1 MLFLL
6 SDLARAMTGE
16 ILHVDGGFHAMGTA
30 LERGPRAR
38 GGARVKPT
46 VFLTGATGFL
56 GMEVLARLLEEG
68 DRDVLALI
76 RASDD
81 AAAERRLDDVLA
93 KLWDDPAPY
102 RDRVTAVRGD
112 VTAPGL
118 GLGDRRDELAE
129 RTGAVLHCAASIS
142 FDLPLA
148 EARAINVDGTARVLD
163 FAVDA
168 QARDGLERFLHVSTA
183 YVAGRY
189 EGTFRERQLDAG
201 QTFRNTYE
209 ETKADAEQ
217 IVTLARELGPA
228 IARPSIV
235 VGESDSGWTPAFNV
249 LYWPLRAFSRGMF
262 KEVPAL
268 ADGHVDV
275 VPIDYVADALVHLLG
290 RREAG
295 VFNLVSGRN
304 APQVDELVNLASDY
318 FGKPHPEARRAG
330 RAGARR
336 RRPGRRLRALLR
348 HARRLR
354 RHARPLRAR
363 PGGHR
368 GADPARLLR
377 QAHGVRRG
385 RALGQERRQP
395 RGGASP
401 RGRARLRRRGRSL
414 ERAILSVYLAPVRG
428 FFPPGALESPTSELD
443 PWPVE
448 MSGSPSPSHARTASA
463 GTTRRISPSGTT
475 RTASRCSKY
484 CRWCRKHTGHRETR

>member
-1 MLFLL
+1 M
-6 SDLARAMTGE
+6 
-16 ILHVDGGFHAMGTA
+16 
-30 LERGPRAR
+30 
-38 GGARVKPT
+38 KPA

-56 GMEVLARLLEEG
+56 GMEVLARLLEDG
-68 DRDVLALI
+68 DREVLALI

-81 AAAERRLDDVLA
+81 AAAEQRLDDVLL

-102 RDRVTAVRGD
+102 RSRVHAVRGD

-118 GLGDRRDELAE
+118 GLGDRRDEWAS

-209 ETKADAEQ
+209 ETKADAES
-217 IVTLARELGPA
+217 IVTRARELGPA

-235 VGESDSGWTPAFNV
+235 VGESDSGWTPTFNV

-262 KEVPAL
+262 EEVPAL

-275 VPIDYVADALVHLLG
+275 VPIDYVADSLVHLLG
-290 RREAG
+290 RSEAG

-304 APQVDELVNLASDY
+304 APQVAELVNLAADY
-318 FGKPHPEARRAG
+318 FGKPHPKLVEPIAPEHVGDDHGDVFVPYFDMRVVFDDTRARAVLGPAGIEAPILRDYFGKLMEYAETARWGKKGISREAARRSAV
-330 RAGARR
+330 
-336 RRPGRRLRALLR
+336 
-348 HARRLR
+348 
-354 RHARPLRAR
+354 
-363 PGGHR
+363 
-368 GADPARLLR
+368 PA
-377 QAHGVRRG
+377 
-385 RALGQERRQP
+385 
-395 RGGASP
+395 
-401 RGRARLRRRGRSL
+401 
-414 ERAILSVYLAPVRG
+414 
-428 FFPPGALESPTSELD
+428 
-443 PWPVE
+443 
-448 MSGSPSPSHARTASA
+448 
-463 GTTRRISPSGTT
+463 
-475 RTASRCSKY
+475 
-484 CRWCRKHTGHRETR
+484 

>member
-1 MLFLL
+1 M
-6 SDLARAMTGE
+6 
-16 ILHVDGGFHAMGTA
+16 
-30 LERGPRAR
+30 
-38 GGARVKPT
+38 KPT

-68 DRDVLALI
+68 DREVLALI

-81 AAAERRLDDVLA
+81 AAAEQRLDDVLS
-93 KLWDDPAPY
+93 KLWDDPSPY
-102 RDRVTAVRGD
+102 RSRVTAVRGD

-118 GLGDRRDELAE
+118 GLGDRRDEWASK
-129 RTGAVLHCAASIS
+129 TGAVLHCAASIS
-142 FDLPLA
+142 FDLPLD

-275 VPIDYVADALVHLLG
+275 VPIDYVADSLVHLLG

-304 APQVDELVNLASDY
+304 APQVAELVNLASDY
-318 FGKPHPEARRAG
+318 FGKPHPKLVEPVAPEHVGDDQGDVFVPYFDMRVIFDDTRARSVLAPAGIAAPVLRDYFGTLMDYAEAARWGKRPIS
-330 RAGARR
+330 RERARR
-336 RRPGRRLRALLR
+336 R
-348 HARRLR
+348 
-354 RHARPLRAR
+354 
-363 PGGHR
+363 
-368 GADPARLLR
+368 
-377 QAHGVRRG
+377 
-385 RALGQERRQP
+385 
-395 RGGASP
+395 
-401 RGRARLRRRGRSL
+401 
-414 ERAILSVYLAPVRG
+414 LAVPV
-428 FFPPGALESPTSELD
+428 
-443 PWPVE
+443 
-448 MSGSPSPSHARTASA
+448 
-463 GTTRRISPSGTT
+463 
-475 RTASRCSKY
+475 
-484 CRWCRKHTGHRETR
+484 

>member
-1 MLFLL
+1 M
-6 SDLARAMTGE
+6 
-16 ILHVDGGFHAMGTA
+16 
-30 LERGPRAR
+30 
-38 GGARVKPT
+38 KPT

-68 DRDVLALI
+68 DREVLALV
-76 RASDD
+76 RAPDD
-81 AAAERRLDDVLA
+81 AAAEQRLDDVLL
-93 KLWDDPAPY
+93 KLWDDPSPY
-102 RDRVTAVRGD
+102 RSRVTAVHGD

-118 GLGDRRDELAE
+118 GLGSRRDEWAT

-142 FDLPLA
+142 FDLPLD

-168 QARDGLERFLHVSTA
+168 QAREGLERFLHVSTA

-209 ETKADAEQ
+209 ETKADAES

-275 VPIDYVADALVHLLG
+275 VPIDYVADSLVHLLG

-295 VFNLVSGRN
+295 VFNLVAGRN
-304 APQVDELVNLASDY
+304 ALQVGELVNLASDY
-318 FGKPHPEARRAG
+318 FGKPHPKLIEPIAPEHVGDDHGDVFVPYFDMRVVFDDARARAVLGPAGIEAPNLRDYFGRLMEYAEAARWGKKSISREAARRSA
-330 RAGARR
+330 
-336 RRPGRRLRALLR
+336 
-348 HARRLR
+348 
-354 RHARPLRAR
+354 
-363 PGGHR
+363 
-368 GADPARLLR
+368 
-377 QAHGVRRG
+377 V
-385 RALGQERRQP
+385 
-395 RGGASP
+395 
-401 RGRARLRRRGRSL
+401 
-414 ERAILSVYLAPVRG
+414 LA
-428 FFPPGALESPTSELD
+428 
-443 PWPVE
+443 
-448 MSGSPSPSHARTASA
+448 
-463 GTTRRISPSGTT
+463 
-475 RTASRCSKY
+475 
-484 CRWCRKHTGHRETR
+484 

>member
-1 MLFLL
+1 
-6 SDLARAMTGE
+6 
-16 ILHVDGGFHAMGTA
+16 
-30 LERGPRAR
+30 
-38 GGARVKPT
+38 VKPT

-56 GMEVLARLLEEG
+56 GMEVLVRLLEEG

-102 RDRVTAVRGD
+102 RRRVTAVRGD

-129 RTGAVLHCAASIS
+129 RTGAVLHCAASIT

-168 QARDGLERFLHVSTA
+168 QAREGLERFLHVSTA
-183 YVAGRY
+183 YVAGRH

-275 VPIDYVADALVHLLG
+275 VPIDYVADGLVHLLG
-290 RREAG
+290 GREAG
-295 VFNLVSGRN
+295 VF
-304 APQVDELVNLASDY
+304 NLASDY
-318 FGKPHPEARRAG
+318 FGKPHPKLVEPLAPEHVGDDQGDVFVPYFDMRVVFDDTRARAVLGQAGIEA
-330 RAGARR
+330 
-336 RRPGRRLRALLR
+336 PLLR
-348 HARRLR
+348 DYFGRLMEYAEAARWGKRSMSR
-354 RHARPLRAR
+354 EQARKRVAV
-363 PGGHR
+363 
-368 GADPARLLR
+368 AA
-377 QAHGVRRG
+377 
-385 RALGQERRQP
+385 
-395 RGGASP
+395 
-401 RGRARLRRRGRSL
+401 
-414 ERAILSVYLAPVRG
+414 
-428 FFPPGALESPTSELD
+428 
-443 PWPVE
+443 
-448 MSGSPSPSHARTASA
+448 
-463 GTTRRISPSGTT
+463 
-475 RTASRCSKY
+475 
-484 CRWCRKHTGHRETR
+484 